1 MKERGPR
8 SFIASEHHPA
18 GERSWSAVTRPS
30 VHQPLDL
37 LSCQMM
43 VQGSQEAGRHGR
55 GGA

>member
-1 MKERGPR
+1 MKERRPR